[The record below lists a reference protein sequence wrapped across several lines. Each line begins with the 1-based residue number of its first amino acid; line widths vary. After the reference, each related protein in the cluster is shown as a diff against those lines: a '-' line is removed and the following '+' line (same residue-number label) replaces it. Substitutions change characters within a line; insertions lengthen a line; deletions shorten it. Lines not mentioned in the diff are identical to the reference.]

1 MNKIQ
6 VLLNLSS
13 LLLINLFCGN
23 SFAAD
28 TTSIDKQT
36 QAIGVYSGF
45 AEFKKKEPVEYSLWF
60 EDKGEI
66 MPDVRLGGFLV
77 VGDRGCVF
85 SLRKGKVLSGQN
97 QQRFLDKAKSAFKKT
112 NDLLVFIIDI
122 NLIGQQKPC
131 TRLGMHKYYNGVFL
145 QLALVGNAE
154 RGFQIQLLSKHENRR
169 IKEKEFSGIV
179 KRSAPSALMQSY
191 IKNHESYDLGKPSE
205 VEILVLNTPSQALI
219 TEKLRPVSC
228 NRNYN
233 EISTV
238 LQSMGVEDIASYDL
252 NGDKFLRFKRFS
264 MNLYT
269 ESKLTA
275 AESASLSAEQWEFFN
290 YHFDSYVIGENA
302 CNQAKILGSDAV
314 LSLIKKYVKKSEP
327 AIEGKFFI
335 SKRQTI
341 FIVEPGRLDYIPP
354 KRDYNQAIRKLGQPD
369 LFSPNEETRLFN
381 WKNETQ
387 KAYQM
392 PKYKNSETG
401 EVFSDKD
408 EFVEAFF
415 VPSKEVSA
423 RLNAPVLTLLTRGKG
438 SDQVCPKWSG
448 SPGNYTCLG
457 YEESLK
463 ANQIY
468 ITHNEQAAIVLY
480 KELTPDENEPAIN
493 EGKKSFSN
501 TCLTKEFCNFPAA
514 SFITAIYNNNYDGF
528 INQNKKYS
536 AALVERY
543 KDHITVTNVLL
554 DAMGIERPNKQQL
567 SLFPFFAEHYLHVFD
582 KKYPNC
588 ERATTEL
595 SIRSDTKAYS
605 IVDGFGNTVQDVDS
619 VALYSDYKIPS
630 QMTQMCNEICGQ
642 TGPSRAL
649 SNASNMLFH
658 PNMVKILD
666 GLEQTMDS
674 FACDSPEIMTLE
686 RGMLG
691 IYSQMKRRHG
701 QQSSYIERGTF
712 L

>member
-1 MNKIQ
+1 MNKIR
-6 VLLNLSS
+6 VLF
-13 LLLINLFCGN
+13 NLFFVLFLNPFFGS

-28 TTSIDKQT
+28 TAVIDKQI
-36 QAIGVYSGF
+36 QAIGVYSGLV
-45 AEFKKKEPVEYSLWF
+45 EFKKKESLEYSLWF

-66 MPDVRLGGFLV
+66 MPDVRLGGFMT
-77 VGDRGCVF
+77 VGDRSCVF
-85 SLRKGKVLSGQN
+85 SLRNGRILSNQN
-97 QQRFLDKAKSAFKKT
+97 RQAYIDKAKGVFKT
-112 NDLLVFIIDI
+112 SDNLLVLLVDI

-145 QLALVGNAE
+145 QLALVGNAKQ
-154 RGFQIQLLSKHENRR
+154 GFQIQLRSRHENRR
-169 IKEKEFSGIV
+169 IKEKEYSGLV
-179 KRSAPSALMQSY
+179 QRSAPSALMQSY
-191 IKNHESYDLGKPSE
+191 IKSYDKYDLGKPSE
-205 VEILVLNTPSQALI
+205 AEILALNTPSQALI
-219 TEKLRPVSC
+219 PEKLRPVSC
-228 NRNYN
+228 TRNYN
-233 EISTV
+233 EISTL
-238 LQSMGVEDIASYDL
+238 LQSIDVEDIASYDL
-252 NGDKFLRFKRFS
+252 NGDKYLRFKRFS

-327 AIEGKFFI
+327 AIDGKYFI
-335 SKRQTI
+335 TKRKTI

-392 PKYKNSETG
+392 PKYKNSKTG

-415 VPSKEVSA
+415 VPSEAVSA
-423 RLNAPVLTLLTRGKG
+423 RLNASVLTLLTRGKG

-463 ANQIY
+463 ADQIF
-468 ITHNEQAAIVLY
+468 ITHNEQAAITLY
-480 KELTPDENEPAIN
+480 KELTADGNELAIN
-493 EGKKSFSN
+493 EGQKAFSD

-514 SFITAIYNNNYDGF
+514 SFITAIYNNNYGNF
-528 INQNKKYS
+528 VGQNKKYS

-543 KDHITVTNVLL
+543 KDHITVTNALL
-554 DAMGIERPNKQQL
+554 DAMGVQRSNKQQL
-567 SLFPFFAEHYLHVFD
+567 NLFPFFAEHYLHKFD
-582 KKYPNC
+582 EKYPNC
-588 ERATTEL
+588 KRTTTKL

-605 IVDGFGNTVQDVDS
+605 IVDGFGNEVQSVDS
-619 VALYSDYKIPS
+619 VALYSDYQIPTV
-630 QMTQMCNEICGQ
+630 MTQMCNEICGQ

-649 SNASNMLFH
+649 SNASNLLFH
-658 PNMVKILD
+658 PNMIKILD
-666 GLEQTMDS
+666 GLEQTMDT
-674 FACDSPEIMTLE
+674 FTCNSPEIMTLE
-686 RGMLG
+686 RGMLS
-691 IYSQMKRRHG
+691 IYSKMK
-701 QQSSYIERGTF
+701 SSHKQDAYIERST
-712 L
+712 LL